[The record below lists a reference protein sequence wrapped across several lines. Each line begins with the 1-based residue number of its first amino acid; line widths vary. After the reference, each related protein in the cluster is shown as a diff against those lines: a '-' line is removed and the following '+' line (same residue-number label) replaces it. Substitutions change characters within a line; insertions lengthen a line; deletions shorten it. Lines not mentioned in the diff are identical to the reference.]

1 MSLGN
6 LFGLIFYNIRDQFR
20 ILVKPFKNGERIQ
33 KTGGRGG
40 VDQKF

>member
-1 MSLGN
+1 MSPKTYLSS
-6 LFGLIFYNIRDQFR
+6 FYNIRDQFR

-33 KTGGRGG
+33 ETGGRGG